1 MSIGH
6 SIALSYLPLGESLIA
21 QVLPLIMFLVFIHYK
36 DLNIKNTSALSIL
49 LFTIPLVSISYI
61 FAAGIIYAIILYRL
75 LKIYAK
81 NRKLVSLFKL
91 TLILIAPYALLLIYV
106 LISDSSKDILY
117 DIFTFNSTYYAPM
130 LNEPSGGVINVLIN
144 MLLRSMEQVSH
155 VLSNILNP
163 EFAIQNILLLGF
175 LTFSIYLYRDKK
187 VIESAALLFLLPLIN
202 TRTNI
207 FNKPA
212 ITSSLSEL
220 SQHASIYISVAILA
234 SSIGFVAVITN
245 PFKYQRLN
253 KINVLLICI
262 FTLTLISSFTHIW
275 YKGFDTNFTGKT
287 TENYLI
293 YSRNIKENNVSKIIN
308 NTLTKDDYAWIGS
321 ADFTSQL
328 YLEPKRATE
337 FTFYLPWIDSSPKL
351 SSDFLTQLQRD
362 RPKIIYFV
370 PYKMDGSDYQYNA
383 SLLTYLEK
391 HYYQY
396 PNSKLKY
403 YYFDKSH
410 KDDLTKKL
418 KKNSY
423 LE

>member
-1 MSIGH
+1 
-6 SIALSYLPLGESLIA
+6 
-21 QVLPLIMFLVFIHYK
+21 
-36 DLNIKNTSALSIL
+36 
-49 LFTIPLVSISYI
+49 
-61 FAAGIIYAIILYRL
+61 
-75 LKIYAK
+75 
-81 NRKLVSLFKL
+81 
-91 TLILIAPYALLLIYV
+91 
-106 LISDSSKDILY
+106 
-117 DIFTFNSTYYAPM
+117 M

-351 SSDFLTQLQRD
+351 SGDFLAQLQHD

-370 PYKMDGSDYQYNA
+370 PYKMNGSDYQYNT
-383 SLLTYLEK
+383 SLLAYIRK

-396 PNSKLKY
+396 PSDELKY
-403 YYFDKSH
+403 YYFDKLH
-410 KDDLTKKL
+410 KDDLTQKL
-418 KKNSY
+418 KKNGY